1 MSFAL
6 TDLSPANPL
15 KAPRSCVSLF
25 LQSLMGNQDLLN
37 RQRANV

>member
-15 KAPRSCVSLF
+15 KAPRSCVSFSSVSDGEPGLAE
-25 LQSLMGNQDLLN
+25 QAE
-37 RQRANV
+37 ANV